1 MKTFAY
7 LRAQTADQAP
17 HLLASQLKNY
27 SESYSENHL
36 EDHENSDDI
45 EISKRAK

>member
-36 EDHENSDDI
+36 EARLPYVSI
-45 EISKRAK
+45 VPQS